1 MRAVDEAVDRLIDD
15 IVEPAKVVA
24 LEKLDEGRR
33 AFSIATR
40 WLRGK
45 AAPLSVAKDQESPE
59 TTSTRCRDGGAIGR
73 RQLPESAALGAN
85 LASGGPLVREVDLG
99 LHFARSVEPR
109 SRSRRPPRRPH

>member
-1 MRAVDEAVDRLIDD
+1 MDQMVALGARLGELGGWLPNAEPDSFEAVGEAVDRLIDD

-33 AFSIATR
+33 AFSIVSR

-59 TTSTRCRDGGAIGR
+59 TTSTR
-73 RQLPESAALGAN
+73 
-85 LASGGPLVREVDLG
+85 
-99 LHFARSVEPR
+99 
-109 SRSRRPPRRPH
+109 

>member
-1 MRAVDEAVDRLIDD
+1 MLFDEKPARGASVDQVVALGARLGELDGWLPNAEPDSFEAVDEAVDRLIDD

-33 AFSIATR
+33 AFSIVTR

-59 TTSTRCRDGGAIGR
+59 TTSTR
-73 RQLPESAALGAN
+73 
-85 LASGGPLVREVDLG
+85 
-99 LHFARSVEPR
+99 
-109 SRSRRPPRRPH
+109 

>member
-1 MRAVDEAVDRLIDD
+1 MLFDEKPARGASVDQVVALGARLGELDDWLPNAERDSFKAVDEAVDRLIDD

-59 TTSTRCRDGGAIGR
+59 TTSTR
-73 RQLPESAALGAN
+73 
-85 LASGGPLVREVDLG
+85 
-99 LHFARSVEPR
+99 
-109 SRSRRPPRRPH
+109 

>member
-1 MRAVDEAVDRLIDD
+1 MLFDEKPARGASVDQVVALGARLSELDDWLPNAEPDSFKAVDEAVDRLIDD

-59 TTSTRCRDGGAIGR
+59 TTSTR
-73 RQLPESAALGAN
+73 
-85 LASGGPLVREVDLG
+85 
-99 LHFARSVEPR
+99 
-109 SRSRRPPRRPH
+109 